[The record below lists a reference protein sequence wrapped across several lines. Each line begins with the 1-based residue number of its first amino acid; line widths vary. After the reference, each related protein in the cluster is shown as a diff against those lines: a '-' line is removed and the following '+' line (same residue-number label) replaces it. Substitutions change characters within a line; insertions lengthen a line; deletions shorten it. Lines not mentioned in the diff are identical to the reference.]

1 MFKGLKQMNRPLG
14 WEELFKQQQ
23 ALEECLLVIE
33 KNFMEVKN
41 AITRKQDAIKQAMA
55 SHQVDEA
62 VKLKN
67 LGEMLT
73 QIMNQTH

>member
-1 MFKGLKQMNRPLG
+1 MNVNKPLD

-23 ALEECLLVIE
+23 ALEQCLFVIE

-41 AITRKQDAIKQAMA
+41 AIIRKQDAIKQAMA

-62 VKLKN
+62 TKLKN
-67 LGEMLT
+67 LGELLT